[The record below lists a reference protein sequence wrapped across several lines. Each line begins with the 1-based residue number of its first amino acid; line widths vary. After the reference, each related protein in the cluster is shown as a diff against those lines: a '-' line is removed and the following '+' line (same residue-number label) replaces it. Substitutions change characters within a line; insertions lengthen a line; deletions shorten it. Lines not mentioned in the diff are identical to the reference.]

1 MYSDYRSTVYLLH
14 SHTHKHMY
22 TSAFIKMCI
31 SKQKKEVYSEYHLR
45 DLRPN
50 LGSVLKDMKT
60 AMGRRAEEYS
70 ELKQSLSTYLPQ
82 HLLTT
87 SPVPQEIDK

>member
-1 MYSDYRSTVYLLH
+1 MYAST
-14 SHTHKHMY
+14 
-22 TSAFIKMCI
+22 FIKMCI
-31 SKQKKEVYSEYHLR
+31 SKQTKEVYSEYHLR

-50 LGSVLKDMKT
+50 LESVLKDVKT
-60 AMGRRAEEYS
+60 AMGRRGEEYA

-87 SPVPQEIDK
+87 SPVPQEVDK